1 MKIQINLNSTINA
14 MFLVILFLLTGIEQ
28 SSAAEIT
35 QIAINESFSLKMW
48 LLVGLALAAFGFTTK
63 SKS

>member
-48 LLVGLALAAFGFTTK
+48 LLVGFALAAFGFTTK